1 MQNPMTKAG
10 ILIHSRH
17 LRKSLSN
24 NKLVTELTEA
34 SGVTYNKELVQEKP
48 LNKQYSNN
56 KQVGKGRNLIYR
68 FATLFKI
75 LSFQQIIMRLAKK

>member
-1 MQNPMTKAG
+1 MTKAG

-24 NKLVTELTEA
+24 NKLATELTEA

-56 KQVGKGRNLIYR
+56 NQVGKGNLIYR
-68 FATLFKI
+68 FAALFKI